1 MKKNYVAPVCTSYN
15 LQIGTL
21 CEGSYAKDG
30 DVTATEQ
37 NGGWSKGYAGGV
49 EDDSSVDD
57 LWTGE

>member
-21 CEGSYAKDG
+21 CEGSYVKG
-30 DVTATEQ
+30 NEKVT

>member
-1 MKKNYVAPVCTSYN
+1 MKKDYVAPVCTSYN

-21 CEGSYAKDG
+21 CEGSYAKG
-30 DVTATEQ
+30 NETVTEP